1 MGCVPIPAGALA
13 LRGAA
18 SAVSALLDVGIFI
31 FSFMTTGSRDPAREG
46 CGMASADKPRG
57 IASCGTLPVAR
68 SGAEGGATS
77 ASGADAPRGEGGMAR
92 TRAALR
98 ATTRSRAPAR
108 EGWGTASADEPRGIA
123 SCGTFP
129 VARAGV
135 ERGATSASGGAIA
148 GEAPGRMA
156 TTGSKATGRAYAVTD
171 SGIRALLSAAA
182 ATVLSAD
189 AAADESVHIGGWL
202 AKM

>member
-1 MGCVPIPAGALA
+1 M
-13 LRGAA
+13 
-18 SAVSALLDVGIFI
+18 SALLDVGIFI
-31 FSFMTTGSRDPAREG
+31 FSFMTSGSRDPAREG
-46 CGMASADKPRG
+46 W
-57 IASCGTLPVAR
+57 
-68 SGAEGGATS
+68 GA
-77 ASGADAPRGEGGMAR
+77 
-92 TRAALR
+92 
-98 ATTRSRAPAR
+98 
-108 EGWGTASADEPRGIA
+108 ASADEPRGIA

>member
-46 CGMASADKPRG
+46 WGMADEPRG

-98 ATTRSRAPAR
+98 ATTGSRDPAR
-108 EGWGTASADEPRGIA
+108 EGWGMASADEPRGIA
-123 SCGTFP
+123 SCGTCP

-135 ERGATSASGGAIA
+135 EGGATSASG
-148 GEAPGRMA
+148 
-156 TTGSKATGRAYAVTD
+156 
-171 SGIRALLSAAA
+171 
-182 ATVLSAD
+182 AD
-189 AAADESVHIGGWL
+189 APRPFSFSSLSTSLYLSLSLSLTHSISISLSLSLSLSFFCLIFIFRFVL
-202 AKM
+202 P